1 MSLEN
6 NSGSFKS
13 FNQNYSYQP
22 SSGGKMRNRGA
33 ETSSNI
39 GNNVS
44 NSGESNK
51 IPSPLQ
57 TGGFKD
63 FDIKLPNTDQN
74 TNSTESVDLEG
85 LQEISKIPSPLQTGG
100 YKNPRDSINY
110 NPLQT
115 GGMLHPDN
123 PPTIG
128 VDYNPLQTGGMLH
141 PSELQTPGLPS
152 DGNQTTSSDDH

>member
-13 FNQNYSYQP
+13 FNQNYSFQP
-22 SSGGKMRNRGA
+22 SSGGTLSNSGA
-33 ETSSNI
+33 ETLSNI

-51 IPSPLQ
+51 IPYTPTLQ
-57 TGGFKD
+57 T
-63 FDIKLPNTDQN
+63 
-74 TNSTESVDLEG
+74 E
-85 LQEISKIPSPLQTGG
+85 G
-100 YKNPRDSINY
+100 YKNPRDSF
-110 NPLQT
+110 
-115 GGMLHPDN
+115 
-123 PPTIG
+123 
-128 VDYNPLQTGGMLH
+128 DYNPLRTGGMLH